1 MTTTSNNDGEDGN
14 DHRRPSFRLNP
25 EALVGVPKL
34 PGLEQIEVVYVQH
47 APTWARWT
55 EGLMIHVI
63 GSGMVAI
70 IAFVLGLMAGNAGG

>member
-1 MTTTSNNDGEDGN
+1 MFDEFSVV
-14 DHRRPSFRLNP
+14 PLNH
-25 EALVGVPKL
+25 GGRVPKL